1 MAVLARA
8 LARLLGLLFLAVLAL
23 VGLAVAVFSIQ
34 GGHRTLSLPGLA
46 ADLHLAAARTTVA
59 SFLHRLEGHG
69 AIRVD
74 VALWGAAALTLGLVI
89 LAGSLV
95 APRERL
101 ILVAR
106 NKNGTISARRRAL
119 SQAGVALAEEP
130 GSVLAAKA
138 RARPRR
144 RSPGG
149 LLRLRVEHPANTT
162 EREAK
167 RIVAVALE
175 PLTDSL
181 PIRARVSAR
190 AARGARKAQ

>member
-8 LARLLGLLFLAVLAL
+8 LARLLGLLLLAVLAL
-23 VGLAVAVFSIQ
+23 AGLTVAVFSIQ
-34 GGHRTLSLPGLA
+34 GGHGTLSLPGLA
-46 ADLHLAAARTTVA
+46 AGLHLTAVRTTVA
-59 SFLHRLEGHG
+59 SSLHSLEDHG

-74 VALWGAAALTLGLVI
+74 VALWGAGALTLGVVI
-89 LAGSLV
+89 LTGSLV

-101 ILVAR
+101 ILIAR

-130 GSVLAAKA
+130 RSVLGAKA
-138 RARPRR
+138 RARPWR

-149 LLRLRVEHPANTT
+149 LLRLRVEHPAHTT
-162 EREAK
+162 DREAK
-167 RIVAVALE
+167 RIVVAALE

-190 AARGARKAQ
+190 AARGARRAK